1 MDRAILHCD
10 MNNFYASVECA
21 LNPSIKSKPVAVCG
35 SQKERHG
42 IVLAKNYFAKDYGV
56 KTGDPIWK
64 AKQLCPNI
72 IIVDNPHFEEYNKY
86 SKLARDIYRQYT
98 DYVEPMGLD
107 ECWLDVTSSLQLFG
121 EPIKIANEIRERIKN
136 ELKLTIS
143 VGVSFNKTFAKL
155 GSDLKKPDAT
165 TVISKENYKKVVW
178 PLPASDLLGVG
189 RKTNEKLK
197 KYYINTIGDIANESI
212 DRLKYL
218 LGKNGEMLYYAANG
232 MEDEEVQ
239 RYEDLAEVKSI
250 SHGITT
256 VKDLNSDDE
265 VWKVMLELAQEIG
278 YKLRSKNLRAKGV
291 YVSIRNNSL
300 LWEQF
305 QEKFKSTEQS
315 AINIA
320 KHAFKLF
327 KSRYKWESSIRSVT
341 IGVINLVTD
350 DAPEQISIFD
360 IYYNKEK
367 VEKAERV
374 MESINLK
381 YSKEMVKNASLINIG
396 VMPDSRRKIKYDE

>member
-165 TVISKENYKKVVW
+165 TVISKENYKKVAW

-278 YKLRSKNLRAKGV
+278 YKLRSKKLRAKGV

-350 DAPEQISIFD
+350 DTPEQISIFD

-367 VEKAERV
+367 VEKAEQV

-381 YSKEMVKNASLINIG
+381 YSKEMVKNASLVNIE